1 MKVEAIARTP
11 PVTATP
17 DTKIR
22 DVARIMAEKK
32 VGLVVIVEEAQPDVA
47 VGVVGERDIVRA
59 VASGVNLDEPVSTIM
74 SKPVVT
80 VEWDEPVWKVAEI
93 MKQYNVRRVVVTKGG
108 KLYGVVGMRDL
119 VTEVLINIIRQL
131 V

>member
-1 MKVEAIARTP
+1 
-11 PVTATP
+11 
-17 DTKIR
+17 
-22 DVARIMAEKK
+22 
-32 VGLVVIVEEAQPDVA
+32 VGLVVIVDKAQPDVA
-47 VGVVGERDIVRA
+47 VGVVGERDVVRA

-93 MKQYNVRRVVVTKGG
+93 MKQHNVRRVVVTKGG

-119 VTEVLINIIRQL
+119 VTEVLTNIIRQL